1 MTEQKN
7 GKSKAEGKQKDNLLG
22 LPVLLCVLKGITS
35 EDAALSA
42 AELTR
47 EMREVT
53 GEEYSVKTVGRHLE
67 KLQEAKE
74 KKDYA
79 SIMRYA
85 FGGEVMATQAK
96 SVRGRG
102 IMAGNP
108 QNRYYFRPCIDE
120 SSMKLISGSIISN
133 MFLSCEEKD
142 YLLAGMR
149 MLNMQGEIY
158 DPEAEEMDFSERIHK
173 SEDENEVAFPGDA
186 SVFLDHV
193 GWLDFAI

>member
-67 KLQEAKE
+67 KTVVLGTEPVV
-74 KKDYA
+74 
-79 SIMRYA
+79 A
-85 FGGEVMATQAK
+85 FGV
-96 SVRGRG
+96 
-102 IMAGNP
+102 
-108 QNRYYFRPCIDE
+108 FR
-120 SSMKLISGSIISN
+120 
-133 MFLSCEEKD
+133 
-142 YLLAGMR
+142 
-149 MLNMQGEIY
+149 
-158 DPEAEEMDFSERIHK
+158 
-173 SEDENEVAFPGDA
+173 DA
-186 SVFLDHV
+186 IETS
-193 GWLDFAI
+193 